1 MKLHLY
7 KVFDLTDI
15 NDSGESPMDCCQVM
29 TDKDLRREFLWAYD
43 KGRIPHDLIDD
54 YKTDPD
60 YKAENWN
67 DMGNLRIGTMV
78 DMLNDITN
86 YVCGEGYYILETDVD
101 IEPSIKDKE
110 LAGKLSSW
118 LDVLNYWD
126 SDVAD
131 CAERIN
137 KMGMYKEYEVAE
149 DEIYNLWKKLTE
161 AK

>member
-7 KVFDLTDI
+7 KVFDLTTI
-15 NDSGESPMDCCQVM
+15 NDSGESPMDCCRVM
-29 TDKDLRREFLWAYD
+29 TEKELRREFLFAYD
-43 KGRIPHDLIDD
+43 QGGIPQDLIDD

-78 DMLNDITN
+78 DMLNDIPN

-101 IEPSIKDKE
+101 VEPSIKDKE
-110 LAGKLSSW
+110 LASKLSSW

-126 SDVAD
+126 SDVAE

-161 AK
+161 A